1 MAAPIRIAVLDD
13 QPAAGVAARET
24 LGALGYDVRTATSLP
39 EFEAM
44 VDRFDPQVILL
55 DVRMPDVPGDV
66 VCQALKKNVTT
77 ANTPILLYSSL
88 AEAALARHV
97 RRAGADGY
105 ICKTWGPEALKA
117 RLEAL
122 ADEVLF

>member
-13 QPAAGVAARET
+13 QAAAGAAARET
-24 LGALGYDVRTATSLP
+24 LTELGYEVRTATSLP

-88 AEAALARHV
+88 PETDLSRHV

-105 ICKTWGPEALKA
+105 ICKGWGPGALKA